1 MRFNTFAGCLM
12 LSAVLCTGFGTV
24 TAETVSPKAAETQ
37 AAIDAA
43 EVARKKAAAVEG
55 EWRDTGK
62 MIKKAQSALKS
73 GEFDKALKLAN
84 EAKAQG
90 ELGHDQAVS
99 QKSASMKSY
108 IRY

>member
-1 MRFNTFAGCLM
+1 MQLKTIAGRLI
-12 LSAVLCTGFGTV
+12 LSALLCAGFGAA
-24 TAETVSPKAAETQ
+24 TAETVSAKAAEAK

-43 EVARKKAAAVEG
+43 ETARKKAAAVEG

-73 GEFDKALKLAN
+73 GEFDKAIKLAN

-90 ELGHDQAVS
+90 ELGHEQAVS